1 MRADALDDTGGN
13 MKAKVAGLAAC
24 LIALAGATAANA
36 AFRYDELWG
45 DVVPSIA
52 QPEASASNPRPSV
65 YDEMLVENGVD
76 PASEKG
82 QLILAWIA
90 RINGDPAV
98 AGNVHSMSNLML
110 NPGARA
116 ELMADGLERMA
127 PALRLQYV
135 ALITKVL
142 DTVVPPDC
150 FGLNEMDAVI
160 DQVKLNAM
168 TDADIDGYF
177 RMLLAALR
185 AAHSGGTLDTPSPQQ
200 YAQAESSLKLSLLRE
215 LDYAPGNV
223 ARYTAYSANPR
234 GAHPV
239 DACWAMRVTMHAILA
254 MPDPER
260 DVVLRQT
267 VQSQRATLAPGH

>member
-1 MRADALDDTGGN
+1 MREDALDDTGGD
-13 MKAKVAGLAAC
+13 MKSRVAGLAAC
-24 LIALAGATAANA
+24 LIALAGATEANA
-36 AFRYDELWG
+36 AFRYDELW
-45 DVVPSIA
+45 DDTAPSIA
-52 QPEASASNPRPSV
+52 QPAVSGSDSPSSV

-90 RINGDPAV
+90 RINGDPVV
-98 AGNVHSMSNLML
+98 AGNVQRMSNLML

-116 ELMADGLERMA
+116 ELMADGLGRMA

-142 DTVVPPDC
+142 DTLVPPDC

-160 DQVKLNAM
+160 DRVSLNAM
-168 TDADIDGYF
+168 SDADIDGYF

-185 AAHSGGTLDTPSPQQ
+185 AAQSGAALDTPSPQQ

-223 ARYTAYSANPR
+223 ARYTAYSANPQSVP
-234 GAHPV
+234 PV

-267 VQSQRATLAPGH
+267 VQSRRATPAPAH

>member
-1 MRADALDDTGGN
+1 

-24 LIALAGATAANA
+24 LIALASATAANA

-45 DVVPSIA
+45 YVAPSMA
-52 QPEASASNPRPSV
+52 QSGASASDPRPSV
-65 YDEMLVENGVD
+65 YDQMLVEKGVD

-90 RINGDPAV
+90 HINSDPAV
-98 AGNVHSMSNLML
+98 AGNVQRMSNLML
-110 NPGARA
+110 NPGALA
-116 ELMADGLERMA
+116 KALADGLGRMA

-135 ALITKVL
+135 ALIATVF
-142 DTVVPPDC
+142 DTLLPPDC
-150 FGLNEMDAVI
+150 FGLYKMDAVS
-160 DQVKLNAM
+160 DRVSLNAM
-168 TDADIDGYF
+168 SDADFDGYF

-185 AAHSGGTLDTPSPQQ
+185 AAHTGTTLDTPSPQQ
-200 YAQAESSLKLSLLRE
+200 YEQAETSLKLSLLRE

-223 ARYTAYSANPR
+223 ARYSAVSANPR
-234 GAHPV
+234 SVPPV

-254 MPDPER
+254 MHDAEL

-267 VQSQRATLAPGH
+267 VQSRRATPAPANWTNGRLGS

>member
-1 MRADALDDTGGN
+1 

-24 LIALAGATAANA
+24 LIAFATTAANA

-45 DVVPSIA
+45 YVAPSMA
-52 QPEASASNPRPSV
+52 QSGASASDPRPSV
-65 YDEMLVENGVD
+65 YDQMLVEKGVD

-90 RINGDPAV
+90 HINSDPAV
-98 AGNVHSMSNLML
+98 AGNVQRMSNLML
-110 NPGARA
+110 NPGALA
-116 ELMADGLERMA
+116 KALADGLGRMA

-135 ALITKVL
+135 ALIATVF
-142 DTVVPPDC
+142 DTLLPPDC
-150 FGLNEMDAVI
+150 FGLYKMDAVS
-160 DQVKLNAM
+160 DRVSLNAM
-168 TDADIDGYF
+168 SDADFDGYF

-185 AAHSGGTLDTPSPQQ
+185 AAHTGTTLDTPSPQQ
-200 YAQAESSLKLSLLRE
+200 YEQAETSLKLSLLRE

-223 ARYTAYSANPR
+223 ARYSAVSANPR
-234 GAHPV
+234 SVPPV

-254 MPDPER
+254 MHDAEL

-267 VQSQRATLAPGH
+267 VQSRRATPAPANWTNGRLGS